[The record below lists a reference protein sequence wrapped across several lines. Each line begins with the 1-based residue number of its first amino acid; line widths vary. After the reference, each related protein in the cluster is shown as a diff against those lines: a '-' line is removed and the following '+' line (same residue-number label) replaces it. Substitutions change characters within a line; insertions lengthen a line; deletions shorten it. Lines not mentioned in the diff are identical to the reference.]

1 VNHLHWIWMAALLGL
16 WRLIQDYFAT
26 PRVMGSHLKI
36 HPLAAIFAL
45 LVGAELGGI
54 VGIYLAV
61 PLTASLR
68 VILRGLPEERPER
81 SAQVLASV
89 ERPALTETTA

>member
-1 VNHLHWIWMAALLGL
+1 MAVLLGL
-16 WRLIQDYFAT
+16 WRVIQDYFLA

-61 PLTASLR
+61 PLMASLR
-68 VILRGLPEERPER
+68 VILRERPGQRLEP
-81 SAQVLASV
+81 SV
-89 ERPALTETTA
+89 ERPEFTETTTA